1 MFGFQLLSA
10 ASVLLLLLLLTAHGA
25 IPPPEDAARMARF
38 VLHACDWGALATLSA
53 QEGLRGYPF
62 ANIFSLSDGPPGPLS
77 GSGVPYFYLTDLE
90 ISVQDLEINSNASLT
105 VSLAQTPYCKKHKY
119 DPQNPLCAHII
130 FSGNVVKVNDSE
142 AGLAKKALFSRHPE
156 MESWPKDHNWFF
168 AKFNITRVWV
178 LDYFGGL
185 KIVTPEEYYS
195 VKPYFTLNPCR
206 WKKILADVDTQMNY
220 LSCFIKD
227 LVFNVL

>member
-1 MFGFQLLSA
+1 
-10 ASVLLLLLLLTAHGA
+10 LLLLAAGGA
-25 IPPPEDAARMARF
+25 IPPPEEAARMARF
-38 VLHACDWGALATLSA
+38 VLHNCDWGALATLSA
-53 QEGLRGYPF
+53 QEGLRGRPF
-62 ANIFSLSDGPPGPLS
+62 ANIFSLSDGPPGPFS
-77 GSGVPYFYLTDLE
+77 GSGVPYLYLTDME

-105 VSLAQTPYCKKHKY
+105 VSLAQTPYCKKHRY

-130 FSGNVVKVNDSE
+130 FCGSIVKVNDSE

-168 AKFNITRVWV
+168 AKFNITNIWV

-195 VKPYFTLNPCR
+195 VKP
-206 WKKILADVDTQMNY
+206 
-220 LSCFIKD
+220 
-227 LVFNVL
+227 

>member
-1 MFGFQLLSA
+1 A
-10 ASVLLLLLLLTAHGA
+10 PVLLLLLLLTAHGA

-77 GSGVPYFYLTDLE
+77 GSGVPYFYLTELE

-195 VKPYFTLNPCR
+195 VKP
-206 WKKILADVDTQMNY
+206 
-220 LSCFIKD
+220 
-227 LVFNVL
+227 